1 LYPDIVDVARGDFST
16 PLQLRAYNIEFE
28 DPMSG
33 RLRRFVS
40 ERSIDP

>member
-1 LYPDIVDVARGDFST
+1 M
-16 PLQLRAYNIEFE
+16 PLQLLAYSIEFE
-28 DPMSG
+28 DPISG